1 MRTVLACDLGG
12 TNCRAALVDAGGGM
26 AAEFHAPAPPV
37 AAPAPGWA
45 ETDADAWWSFLVEAA
60 EGLARADEAAFGAV
74 EAVAI
79 CGLTRTQVL
88 VDAAGR
94 AVRPALT
101 FADARAGEEAALIAG
116 AAPPGERETVNA
128 FHPAARLAWVAAHE
142 PASMRRAAAVCDP
155 KDYLNA
161 RLTGVIATDPVSAAR
176 LLAVA
181 HPLVPPLRAPGEM
194 VGTVRAGL
202 PGALAQ
208 LAGRPVLCGCHDS
221 WAAVLGL
228 GALRAGFAYNISGT
242 TEVLGMLGEAP
253 AVAEG
258 LPSLDWGGLHQLG
271 GPGQNGA
278 DTASWLVG
286 LLGAGAVGPALDALL
301 APPRQARPVLFLP
314 YLRGERVPHWD
325 AGLRGAFLGLDRAH
339 GPGDLAWAVL
349 EGVAALNRLV
359 LDRAEAGFG
368 HAAREIRLGG
378 GAAAS
383 AAWCQVKADFCER
396 AVAVGAAAEPGLLG
410 AAILAWTA
418 LGRFA
423 SLDAAQE
430 ALVRVARRYEPDPE
444 RRDYCRAISA
454 QFRAA
459 DAALRPVS
467 HALGAIR
474 A

>member
-12 TNCRAALVDAGGGM
+12 TNCRAALVDASGGM
-26 AAEFHAPAPPV
+26 LAAWHAPAPPV

-45 ETDADAWWSFLVEAA
+45 ESDADAWWLFLVEAA
-60 EGLARADEAAFGAV
+60 DGLARSDPAAFDAI

-79 CGLTRTQVL
+79 CGLTRTQVVL
-88 VDAAGR
+88 DAAGNP
-94 AVRPALT
+94 VRPAIT
-101 FADARAGEEAALIAG
+101 FADARAEAEAAAIRDAVP
-116 AAPPGERETVNA
+116 AAERANVNA
-128 FHPAARLAWVAAHE
+128 FHPAARLAWLAAHE
-142 PASMRRAAAVCDP
+142 PEAMRRAAAVCDP
-155 KDYLNA
+155 KDTLNA
-161 RLTGVIATDPVSAAR
+161 RLTGVIATDPISAAR
-176 LLAVA
+176 LIAVA
-181 HPLVPPLRAPGEM
+181 HGLVPPLRAPGEI
-194 VGTVRAGL
+194 VGVVRAGL
-202 PGALAQ
+202 PGALAR

-258 LPSLDWGGLHQLG
+258 LPSLDWGGVHQLG

-278 DTASWLVG
+278 DTAAWLVG
-286 LLGAGAVGPALDALL
+286 LLGDGAVGPALEALL
-301 APPRQARPVLFLP
+301 AAPRQARPVLFLP

-349 EGVAALNRLV
+349 EGVAALNRVV
-359 LDRAEAGFG
+359 LERAEAGFG
-368 HAAREIRLGG
+368 RAAGEVRIGG

-396 AVAVGAAAEPGLLG
+396 TIVVGATAEPGLLG
-410 AAILAWTA
+410 AAILAWTGIG
-418 LGRFA
+418 LFA
-423 SLDAAQE
+423 SLEAAQE
-430 ALVRVARRYEPDPE
+430 KLVRVARRYEPDPR

-459 DAALRPVS
+459 DAALRPIS
-467 HALGAIR
+467 HALGALR